1 MSPVAKLLL
10 VKFEKHQQLYAM
22 LRIVSLLLLIG
33 LTTNDEKLRTNSGQI
48 TFEASVPAFEE
59 VTATS
64 KSGNCVLHT
73 KTGDITTEVK
83 MTSFKFRLALMEE
96 HFNKNYVE
104 SHRYPK
110 AYFKGKINDFN
121 FFKLSPI
128 AKNFTIQGKMEL
140 HGETKDVTMQAQIR
154 KVDNGV
160 EIKSSFIL
168 NTDDFNIDIPAVI
181 KTKVSKQVNVRSV
194 FTVK

>member
-1 MSPVAKLLL
+1 M
-10 VKFEKHQQLYAM
+10 F
-22 LRIVSLLLLIG
+22 RIISLLLFIG
-33 LTTNDEKLRTNSGQI
+33 LTATDQKLQTNSGQI
-48 TFEASVPAFEE
+48 SFEASVPAFEE
-59 VTATS
+59 VKASSTT
-64 KSGNCVLHT
+64 GNCVLYT

-83 MTSFKFRLALMEE
+83 LTSFKFRLALMEE

-110 AYFKGKINDFN
+110 AYFKGRINDFN
-121 FFKLSPI
+121 FFKLSPV